1 MAQYKLINYKD
12 FDPACLKF
20 SDLQKSE
27 GGYYAYVNYNDE
39 RKQVLIQSP
48 KITLDQGG
56 IPHESSKYDRYN
68 FQQFFDVNQTKHLND
83 ETDDDRDERSK
94 ILKEFEKKLI
104 EIDENIE
111 EVSNLKEV
119 LGQLP
124 EKMLKKLEHK
134 PIVRIVEEDEDD
146 SDDEKMIKYNFMKP
160 KIKQKRINKDE
171 EKLKLDIELY
181 EKDDE
186 KKNKRIDTDDFTLDD
201 LKKHIGYAR
210 KFKYCLH
217 FSKLFISKSLNFWQ
231 IQLKLFRIQTYPRE
245 NNQILEV
252 ENKTSKLF
260 LESDDEDED
269 EDVKEFIKKDNHF
282 ESEESSESSES
293 EEEEEIKPKKKTRG
307 KVKS

>member
-20 SDLQKSE
+20 SPLQKSE

-39 RKQVLIQSP
+39 RKQVLIQGP
-48 KITLDQGG
+48 KVTLDQGG

-83 ETDDDRDERSK
+83 ETDEDRESRSK

-104 EIDENIE
+104 EIDENIKD
-111 EVSNLKEV
+111 VSNLKEV
-119 LGQLP
+119 LSELP
-124 EKMLKKLEHK
+124 DKMLKKLEHK
-134 PIVRIVEEDEDD
+134 PIVKIVEEDDDD
-146 SDDEKMIKYNFMKP
+146 SDDEKMIRYNFMKP
-160 KIKQKRINKDE
+160 KIKQKKINKDE
-171 EKLKLDIELY
+171 DRLKLDIELY
-181 EKDDE
+181 EKDED
-186 KKNKRIDTDDFTLDD
+186 KNNKRINTDDYTLDD

-245 NNQILEV
+245 VNPVLEL
-252 ENKTSKLF
+252 EDKTSKLF
-260 LESDDEDED
+260 FESDDEGD
-269 EDVKEFIKKDNHF
+269 EDVKEFIKKDTHF
-282 ESEESSESSES
+282 ESEESEDSSES
-293 EEEEEIKPKKKTRG
+293 EEEEIKPKKKTRG